1 VRKLIEPL
9 SIGLGVFLVLV
20 AVLLRFYAYPKVAS
34 APIDQQ
40 SVTSLEAKGATLF
53 DTGSLKNIT
62 TDLSVQARTVGDVAA
77 SKKAPDGVVVW
88 VSTNS
93 IRSSDGTVRSRS
105 VDRAAFDDFTG
116 EAVNCCGGFVEE
128 TEGERTEVK
137 RKGLVFKFPF
147 ATEKKTY
154 MFWDG
159 TLGEAVPAKYTGTA
173 TLNDLKVY
181 KFQTAVPDTVVGTRD
196 LPASVLG
203 LPGTGNVT
211 AETHYQDNNTMYVDP
226 NTGAVV
232 NRVESLKNW
241 YAAEGQ
247 EVITTEAELTY
258 TKKEIAETI
267 DDVGTK
273 GKLLKAIHG
282 VIPIAAG
289 GIGLILLLLGSVL
302 SMRRRGAHEA

>member
-1 VRKLIEPL
+1 
-9 SIGLGVFLVLV
+9 
-20 AVLLRFYAYPKVAS
+20 
-34 APIDQQ
+34 
-40 SVTSLEAKGATLF
+40 
-53 DTGSLKNIT
+53 
-62 TDLSVQARTVGDVAA
+62 
-77 SKKAPDGVVVW
+77 
-88 VSTNS
+88 
-93 IRSSDGTVRSRS
+93 VRSRS